1 MTPAEQERGHR
12 GPLGAGSRAHGS
24 ILARQGLPRPPGLS
38 PLCPSDRRCQLR
50 QLCPQLGS
58 GLSRLKLL
66 SWAAS
71 APWTPERVT
80 PASETHVHFLLG
92 PLPPKSQGDVIWG
105 PDVCWAHGTSVSP
118 LRARRSLRSRV
129 TASSEQPREME
140 SGRRPRLCS
149 LHWGTGAPRPPLC
162 ARSRSRRSSDSRGS
176 RPGRSKDVV
185 SRGAL
190 IPALP
195 CPSCATV
202 RKPFALSEPR
212 FPHLGRRLSWAG
224 SPVLGDP
231 SRRSLPL
238 L

>member
-1 MTPAEQERGHR
+1 MTQLSRRGDTE
-12 GPLGAGSRAHGS
+12 GPWGQGAGRTAPPWPGRVCRG
-24 ILARQGLPRPPGLS
+24 RQGS
-38 PLCPSDRRCQLR
+38 APSAHRTVGAGFASCARS
-50 QLCPQLGS
+50 LGS
-58 GLSRLKLL
+58 GLSRLKCL
-66 SWAAS
+66 SRAAS
-71 APWTPERVT
+71 APWTPERAT
-80 PASETHVHFLLG
+80 PASETHAHFLSG

-105 PDVCWAHGTSVSP
+105 PDVCWARGTSVSP
-118 LRARRSLRSRV
+118 LRTRRSLRSRV

-140 SGRRPRLCS
+140 SGRRPWLCS

-195 CPSCATV
+195 CPSCGTV